1 MTTYNWGILGTGTI
15 ASEFA
20 TMLREKDSTIYSVG
34 SRTQA
39 KANDFANQHGV
50 THAYGSYD
58 SFFQDEQI
66 DIVYIATPHSNHYEL
81 IERSLHQ
88 GKHVLCEKAITVNGA
103 QLKKLM
109 KIANE
114 RSLILMEAM
123 TIYHMPLYKKIK
135 DKLVSGEM
143 GALKMIHVTFGSY
156 KDVDANNR
164 FFNPE
169 LAGGALLDI
178 GTYALSFTRFFLSSE
193 PTEIQTMVKPFH
205 TGVDEQSTILLRNDL
220 DEMATV
226 SLAFRA
232 KMPKRG
238 MLICEKG
245 FIHIDDFPRA
255 VKAVVTVTSGATETI
270 ETGVTTDALRYEAV
284 AMEQAILTGKPAYLQ
299 LSKDVMDLMD
309 RIRHAWGISSS
320 VE

>member
-1 MTTYNWGILGTGTI
+1 MTTHNWGILGTGTI

-20 TMLREKDSTIYSVG
+20 TMLREKDRTIYSVG

-39 KANDFANQHGV
+39 KADDFANQHGV
-50 THAYGSYD
+50 TYAHGSYD

-81 IERSLHQ
+81 IERSLQQ

-109 KIANE
+109 KIAIE

-156 KDVDANNR
+156 KDDDANNR

-178 GTYALSFTRFFLSSE
+178 GTYALSFTRFFLSSQ

-270 ETGVTTDALRYEAV
+270 ETSVTTDALRYEAV